1 MFTYFNTYFLQFPA
15 LDKIFT
21 GVKNCNITNEY
32 YCYNVFITA
41 ETWYCVH
48 SNQSRIERAKIVIL
62 QGHNLL
68 RGGGGRS
75 FCLEFFCLFVQKVIL
90 LLFLAQSQNLVGI
103 TTGSKVVQ
111 MQTSHILLST
121 IVIRSNNRS
130 VCLPKVPHCG

>member
-48 SNQSRIERAKIVIL
+48 SNQGRIERAKIVIL

-68 RGGGGRS
+68 RGGGGA
-75 FCLEFFCLFVQKVIL
+75 FFLFGVFLFVCSEGNSIAFPCSV
-90 LLFLAQSQNLVGI
+90 
-103 TTGSKVVQ
+103 SK
-111 MQTSHILLST
+111 
-121 IVIRSNNRS
+121 
-130 VCLPKVPHCG
+130 PCGNYHGK